1 MDEAVQSLLAQSLV
15 PDEIII
21 IDDGST
27 EPETLAVLE
36 KSSWPKTRVIR
47 QDNAGVSAARN
58 AGISDSKGD
67 YIVNLDSDD
76 RFDPTFL
83 EKASQILD
91 SDEKVG
97 AVGSWVEV
105 FGSRTG
111 TWKPVGGTTADFLSE
126 NQCTSN
132 NLFRRTFW
140 EKTGGFDETMKK
152 GFEDWEFW
160 LHGTSLGWSVSI
172 IPEVLTFYRKK
183 DVKSGMAVAYENKP
197 EIVAYI
203 AKKHLA
209 LYQEHVV
216 RVLKEKEELVQR
228 VYNSPV
234 YTAGLEVLGKNH
246 PLS

>member
-1 MDEAVQSLLAQSLV
+1 
-15 PDEIII
+15 
-21 IDDGST
+21 
-27 EPETLAVLE
+27 
-36 KSSWPKTRVIR
+36 
-47 QDNAGVSAARN
+47 
-58 AGISDSKGD
+58 
-67 YIVNLDSDD
+67 
-76 RFDPTFL
+76 
-83 EKASQILD
+83 
-91 SDEKVG
+91 
-97 AVGSWVEV
+97 
-105 FGSRTG
+105 
-111 TWKPVGGTTADFLSE
+111 
-126 NQCTSN
+126 
-132 NLFRRTFW
+132 
-140 EKTGGFDETMKK
+140 MKK